1 MSAKNV
7 ARVLMSHL
15 ALLSTWCAVAAL
27 SSSTEAASLTRSESP
42 STPVLL
48 TFDVEDRADDP
59 ALRQLQLQT
68 PATYFIGGRFAENSP
83 GAVRDLAENPRNTI
97 GSHSYAHQ
105 DLTALDP
112 VEIRKDILLS
122 KLLLR
127 ELIGYAPSWFRAPFL
142 KTDERVGEVLRE
154 LGFTH
159 DSSNS
164 ERWMTNALVFELPI
178 SSKSG
183 VLVSDYDVFFKYR
196 MSDEAALAW
205 LVERYQERTALGRP
219 FVLLMHPRII
229 IEHAG
234 VLRTFIEHAARD
246 GASFLGADEYVR
258 LSQGRPAS
266 SLGVWIN
273 LSNGSHSA
281 EQIAADL
288 QSRGITEAFVMAKD
302 PEGNRYF
309 ADSPAQIGTEH
320 DVFGRIVRR
329 LKAAGIRVHAWLPVF
344 SDARMTQ
351 LRPDW
356 AMIDQSGVPST
367 QWLSPSHPEVRAY
380 LAAMIRSLL
389 SKYDIDGI
397 HLDYLRYPGLE
408 CDYGSIAVSKFQSWS
423 NLPPITVRS
432 LLTDYYDRWTDW
444 RAQEISQYVAEV
456 RGLISHSTARDVI
469 LSAALMADAALN
481 YRSLEKYGQSY
492 ADLAM
497 HLDWVMP
504 MAYFREDRQS
514 VDWIEKVVSATRF
527 HVGDTPI
534 LLGVEAYQQPGR
546 WAFDKGLFE
555 RSVTLARRGTEGVVF
570 YPYLYL
576 FGRSGGDR
584 DMPPG
589 SLDVLATFGVERP
602 KERGAQGQR
611 AAARVPA
618 MRLVAAGG

>member
-1 MSAKNV
+1 MPAKNT
-7 ARVLMSHL
+7 AR

-27 SSSTEAASLTRSESP
+27 SSSTEAASLTRSESLR
-42 STPVLL
+42 TPVLL
-48 TFDVEDRADDP
+48 TFDLEDRADDP
-59 ALRQLQLQT
+59 ALRHLQLQT
-68 PATYFIGGRFAENSP
+68 PATYFIGGRFAEDSP
-83 GAVRDLAENPRNTI
+83 GVVRELAGNPQNTI
-97 GSHSYAHQ
+97 GSHAYAHQ
-105 DLTALDP
+105 DLTGFDP

-154 LGFTH
+154 LGITH

-164 ERWMTNALVFELPI
+164 ERWMTNASAFELPI
-178 SSKSG
+178 SSDNG
-183 VLVSDYDVFFKYR
+183 ILVSDYDLFSKYR
-196 MSDEAALAW
+196 MSDAVALAW
-205 LVERYQERTALGRP
+205 LVERYQERTTIGRP

-234 VLRTFIEHAARD
+234 VLRGFIQHASRR
-246 GASFLGADEYVR
+246 GASFMGADDYVR
-258 LSQGRPAS
+258 LSQGRLAS

-288 QSRGITEAFVMAKD
+288 QSRGIMEAFVMAKN

-309 ADSPAQIGTEH
+309 ADSPAQLGTEH
-320 DVFGRIVRR
+320 DVFGRIVSR

-344 SDARMTQ
+344 SDALMAE

-389 SKYDIDGI
+389 SQYELDGI
-397 HLDYLRYPGLE
+397 HLDYVRYPGLE
-408 CDYGSIAVSKFQSWS
+408 YDFGSIAVSKFQSWS
-423 NLPPITVRS
+423 DLPPVSVQT
-432 LLTDYYDRWTDW
+432 LLTDQYDRWTDW
-444 RAQEISQYVAEV
+444 RAREITQYVAEV
-456 RGLISHSTARDVI
+456 RELIGHITGRDVI
-469 LSAALMADAALN
+469 LSAALIADAALN

-492 ADLAM
+492 ADLAT

-504 MAYFREDRQS
+504 MAYFREDRQP

-534 LLGVEAYQQPGR
+534 LLGLEAYEQPGG
-546 WAFDKGLFE
+546 WAFDKALFE

-589 SLDVLATFGVERP
+589 SLDVLMTFGSSGRG
-602 KERGAQGQR
+602 ERGRKSRGPQPECLHAPSRG
-611 AAARVPA
+611 
-618 MRLVAAGG
+618 

>member
-1 MSAKNV
+1 MSAKNM
-7 ARVLMSHL
+7 ARV
-15 ALLSTWCAVAAL
+15 LLSTWCAVAAL
-27 SSSTEAASLTRSESP
+27 SSSTDAASLTRSESP

-59 ALRQLQLQT
+59 ALRLLQLQT
-68 PATYFIGGRFAENSP
+68 PATYFIGGRFAEDSP
-83 GAVRDLAENPRNTI
+83 GLVRELAENPRNTI
-97 GSHSYAHQ
+97 GSHAYAHQ
-105 DLTALDP
+105 DLTGFDP

-142 KTDERVGEVLRE
+142 KTDERVGEVLQE

-164 ERWMTNALVFELPI
+164 ERWMTNASEFELPI
-178 SSKSG
+178 SSDNG
-183 VLVSDYDVFFKYR
+183 ILVSDYDLFSTHR
-196 MSDEAALAW
+196 MSDAAALAW
-205 LVERYQERTALGRP
+205 LVERYQERTTIGRP

-234 VLRTFIEHAARD
+234 VLRGFIHHASRR
-246 GASFLGADEYVR
+246 GASFMGADDYVR
-258 LSQGRPAS
+258 LSQERLAS

-288 QSRGITEAFVMAKD
+288 QSRGITEAFVMAKN

-309 ADSPAQIGTEH
+309 ADSPAQLGTEH

-344 SDARMTQ
+344 SDALMAE

-389 SKYDIDGI
+389 SQYELDGI
-397 HLDYLRYPGLE
+397 HLDYVRYPGLE
-408 CDYGSIAVSKFQSWS
+408 YDFGSIAVSKFQSWS
-423 NLPPITVRS
+423 DLPPVS
-432 LLTDYYDRWTDW
+432 VQALLADQYDRWTDW
-444 RAQEISQYVAEV
+444 RAREIKQYVAEV
-456 RGLISHSTARDVI
+456 RELISHITGRDVV
-469 LSAALMADAALN
+469 LSAALIADAALN

-492 ADLAM
+492 ADLAT

-504 MAYFREDRQS
+504 MAYFREDRQP

-534 LLGVEAYQQPGR
+534 LLGLEAYEQPGG
-546 WAFDKGLFE
+546 WAFDKALFE

-589 SLDVLATFGVERP
+589 SLDVLMTFGASGRG
-602 KERGAQGQR
+602 ERGRKSRGRQPECL
-611 AAARVPA
+611 PA
-618 MRLVAAGG
+618 PGRG